1 MTRHALSPKETT
13 MKKIVLMTCAAA
25 VLSGCSLVPDYMRP
39 DMPVAQAWPQGP
51 AAAATPAAKDG
62 QSLWTDTAWKEFFT
76 DPTLQRLIQQSLDNN
91 RDLRVAALN
100 IEVARATYRV
110 TQADLLPNLDANGSG
125 SVART
130 PLNASRTVP
139 ATKVTARSYAAN
151 VGVTAFEL
159 DLFGRVRALNEQ
171 ALEQFLATEEARNS
185 TQISLV
191 AEVANAYLTWLG
203 DRKLLALTEETL
215 ETRLKSLDLID
226 QSFARGVSS
235 ELDLAQAKTAVETA
249 RANRALYL
257 RQVDQ
262 DRNALTLLVGSP
274 ITDDALAGEL
284 DSMRL
289 VEDLP
294 VGLPSEVLLRRPD
307 IAQAEH
313 SLKAANANIGAARAA
328 FFPSI
333 SLTGAAGYSS
343 RNLSNLFEAG
353 SGAWSF
359 GPSVSLPIFDAGRNQ
374 ANLDSAKASRDI
386 AVAQYEKSIQTAFRE
401 VADALAAKGT
411 LTDQMAAQGR
421 LVEATRTSYRLS
433 QARYDHGIDSYL
445 NVLDS
450 QRSLYSA
457 QQELVSVQV
466 ERLSN
471 LVSLYK
477 VLGGGRN

>member
-1 MTRHALSPKETT
+1 MTTHSPK
-13 MKKIVLMTCAAA
+13 IVAASVLVA
-25 VLSGCSLVPDYMRP
+25 VLSGCSLVPDYLRP
-39 DMPVAQAWPQGP
+39 DMPVAQAWPDGP
-51 AAAATPAAKDG
+51 AAAPTPAAADG
-62 QSLWTDTAWKEFFT
+62 QALWADTTWKQFFT
-76 DPTLQRLIQQSLDNN
+76 DPILQGLIQQALDNN

-110 TQADLLPNLDANGSG
+110 TEADLLPNLDANASG

-130 PLNASRTVP
+130 SRNASRTVP
-139 ATKVTARSYAAN
+139 AEKVTARSYAAN

-171 ALEQFLATEEARNS
+171 ALEQFLATEEARTS

-191 AEVANAYLTWLG
+191 AEVVNAYLTWLG

-215 ETRLKSLDLID
+215 DTRLKSLELIG
-226 QSFARGVSS
+226 QSFERGVSS
-235 ELDLAQAKTAVETA
+235 ELDLAQARTAVETA
-249 RANRALYL
+249 QANRARYL

-262 DRNALTLLVGSP
+262 DRNALTLLVGAP
-274 ITDDALAGEL
+274 VADGKLAGDL
-284 DSMRL
+284 DAVRL

-307 IAQAEH
+307 IVQAEH

-333 SLTGAAGYSS
+333 TLTGAAGYSS
-343 RNLSNLFEAG
+343 RNLDNLFGAG

-359 GPSVSLPIFDAGRNQ
+359 GPSVSVPIFDAGRNQ

-411 LTDQMAAQGR
+411 LTDQMAAQRR
-421 LVEATRTSYRLS
+421 LVEATQTSYRLS

-457 QQELVSVQV
+457 QQDLVSVQV
-466 ERLSN
+466 SRLSN
-471 LVSLYK
+471 LVTLYK
-477 VLGGGRN
+477 VLGGGRS